1 MKTTNTV
8 FKSDR
13 QMTTTN
19 AATLS
24 DQRTLVIKI
33 REMQT
38 MLASDRFSFEQ
49 KKMMWT
55 SLRVAVK
62 QLKQLRDNA

>member
-1 MKTTNTV
+1 MKTTNTI

-19 AATLS
+19 AAALS
-24 DQRTLVIKI
+24 DQRSLVIKI

-38 MLASDRFSFEQ
+38 MLASERFSAEQ
-49 KKMMWT
+49 KRMMWT